1 MRCFTMLS
9 RNWDVVSACP
19 DPRLRPGVYV
29 YRGFWMDLGLPRRRL
44 EVPVGAVTLVLG
56 FENELRV
63 TDVAG
68 KPRVT
73 GRFRSLLAGLQ
84 TRARLGEHDGHLYG
98 MEVVLAPWAA
108 FRLFGVPMHQ
118 LSETVV
124 DPEEVLGTKIR
135 ELTGALASLP
145 GWEERFVLL
154 DTVLS
159 RWADHGPVCSPQ
171 VVWAWRELSRTSG
184 TLSIARLAAETG
196 WGPRHLEN
204 RFREQI
210 GLSPKAAARVLRL
223 RHALRLLVGGQAP
236 NQVATACGF
245 SDQAHFNRE
254 FKAMTGSSPGR
265 FLADRM
271 ANLAGPMSYDRMAGQ
286 VTSVVLGT

>member
-1 MRCFTMLS
+1 
-9 RNWDVVSACP
+9 
-19 DPRLRPGVYV
+19 
-29 YRGFWMDLGLPRRRL
+29 
-44 EVPVGAVTLVLG
+44 
-56 FENELRV
+56 
-63 TDVAG
+63 
-68 KPRVT
+68 
-73 GRFRSLLAGLQ
+73 
-84 TRARLGEHDGHLYG
+84 

-135 ELTGALASLP
+135 ELTGALTSLP

-271 ANLAGPMSYDRMAGQ
+271 ANPAGPMSYDRMAGE